1 MEFDKYRNLSKFDRD
16 TDFLEQSWPQLICC
30 TFYEPQDCNFRERPW
45 KEKLEI
51 IRREVSI
58 LLLILEFGVNFS

>member
-16 TDFLEQSWPQLICC
+16 TDFPEQSWPQLICY
-30 TFYEPQDCNFRERPW
+30 TFYKPQDCNFRERPW

-58 LLLILEFGVNFS
+58 LLLILEFGVSFS